1 MHPITVIEILLAI
14 GLIILIL
21 GVSYFLPRKKRKTA
35 IKIIL
40 IVIVVEL
47 AFFAIRPLWIDY
59 HRGIKTEQLTD
70 YLEKRYPGEEFKISY
85 RTSRSYNPYHMD
97 VRFANEPG
105 WSYSYFVNE
114 NEIKQVDI
122 GVPDAELP
130 EEGRHYEGL
139 GD

>member
-1 MHPITVIEILLAI
+1 MHPITVIEILSAVVLF
-14 GLIILIL
+14 LLLL
-21 GVSYFLPRKKRKTA
+21 GVSYFLPGNKRKTA

-70 YLEKRYPGEEFKISY
+70 YLEERYPGEKFKISY
-85 RTSRSYNPYHMD
+85 RTSRSYNPYHLE

-105 WSYSYFVNE
+105 WSYSYSVNE
-114 NEIKQVDI
+114 DEIKQVGV
-122 GVPDAELP
+122 GVPEVELP
-130 EEGRHYEGL
+130 EEGLHYEDL

>member
-1 MHPITVIEILLAI
+1 MHPITVIEILLAV
-14 GLIILIL
+14 GLVLLIL
-21 GVSYFLPRKKRKTA
+21 VGSYFLPKRKRKTA
-35 IKIIL
+35 MKIVL
-40 IVIVVEL
+40 TVIVIEL

-59 HRGIKTEQLTD
+59 HLGKKTEQLTQH
-70 YLEKRYPGEEFKISY
+70 LEEKYPGEEFKISY

-105 WSYSYFVNE
+105 WSYSYSVND
-114 NEIKQVDI
+114 NQIKQVGI

-130 EEGRHYEGL
+130 EEGLHYEGL